1 MYKKAIVM
9 EIKAAYAIAMEEGG
23 GIIRIK
29 KKDGLSVGD
38 SIYVLPEDL
47 YHQKNACAGFSGSG
61 SKRTLVFLPS
71 VQKSTLF
78 KIASIAAMLILCITL
93 VIPQLSVTTYAQAS
107 FDGAGSIQLSLD
119 RSFQIIKAVSPD
131 QSVPDSVLR
140 ALRGKRINDAK
151 EDLYSACGSDSILV
165 GYALTDENEDSSA
178 LASHLESLF
187 PSQSVTFVNGTN
199 QDIENAAKE
208 ELSLGKYLADQQD
221 KTSSDKPEKE
231 IEKENAEKS
240 SSEEEELKED
250 RDSET
255 LEPTEQEQDSETP
268 ETTEQEQDSE
278 TPETTEQ
285 DSETPETT
293 EQEQD
298 SETPETTEQEQDSEA
313 SETTE
318 QEQDSETPETTEQ
331 EQEQDSET
339 PEPTEQEQ
347 GSETPET
354 TEQEQGSETPE
365 TTEQEQ
371 ENDASSEEEN
381 ANSEE
386 EVEED

>member
-187 PSQSVTFVNGTN
+187 PSQSVTFVTGTN

-285 DSETPETT
+285 
-293 EQEQD
+293 EQD

-331 EQEQDSET
+331 EQDSET
-339 PEPTEQEQ
+339 PEP
-347 GSETPET
+347 

>member
-231 IEKENAEKS
+231 LEKENAEKS

-285 DSETPETT
+285 
-293 EQEQD
+293 
-298 SETPETTEQEQDSEA
+298 
-313 SETTE
+313 
-318 QEQDSETPETTEQ
+318 EQDSETPETTEQ

-354 TEQEQGSETPE
+354 TEQEQ
-365 TTEQEQ
+365 

>member
-61 SKRTLVFLPS
+61 PKRTLVFLPS

-187 PSQSVTFVNGTN
+187 PSQSVTFVTGTN

-231 IEKENAEKS
+231 LEKENAEKF

-255 LEPTEQEQDSETP
+255 PEPTEQEQDSETPEPTEQEQDSETPEPTEQEQDSETP

-285 DSETPETT
+285 
-293 EQEQD
+293 EQD
-298 SETPETTEQEQDSEA
+298 SETPETTEQEQDSET

-318 QEQDSETPETTEQ
+318 QEQD
-331 EQEQDSET
+331 
-339 PEPTEQEQ
+339 
-347 GSETPET
+347 SETPET

-371 ENDASSEEEN
+371 ENDASFEEEN

>member
-61 SKRTLVFLPS
+61 SKKTLLFLPS

-119 RSFQIIKAVSPD
+119 RNFQIIKAISPD

-140 ALRGKRINDAK
+140 TLHGKRIDDAK
-151 EDLYSACGSDSILV
+151 EELYSACGSDSILV

-250 RDSET
+250 GDSET
-255 LEPTEQEQDSETP
+255 PETAEQEQDSETSEPTEQEQDSETPETAEQEQDSETP

-278 TPETTEQ
+278 TPE
-285 DSETPETT
+285 PAK
-293 EQEQD
+293 
-298 SETPETTEQEQDSEA
+298 QEQDSEA
-313 SETTE
+313 
-318 QEQDSETPETTEQ
+318 PE
-331 EQEQDSET
+331 SA
-339 PEPTEQEQ
+339 
-347 GSETPET
+347 
-354 TEQEQGSETPE
+354 
-365 TTEQEQ
+365 EQEQ

-386 EVEED
+386 EAEED

>member
-78 KIASIAAMLILCITL
+78 QIASIAAMLILCITL

-285 DSETPETT
+285 
-293 EQEQD
+293 EQD

-331 EQEQDSET
+331 EQD
-339 PEPTEQEQ
+339 
-347 GSETPET
+347 SETPET
-354 TEQEQGSETPE
+354 TEQEQDSETPE

>member
-61 SKRTLVFLPS
+61 SKKTLLFLPS

-119 RSFQIIKAVSPD
+119 RNFQIIKAVSPD

-140 ALRGKRINDAK
+140 TLRGKRIDDAK
-151 EDLYSACGSDSILV
+151 EELYSACGSDSILV

-240 SSEEEELKED
+240 SSEEELKED
-250 RDSET
+250 GDSEAP
-255 LEPTEQEQDSETP
+255 EPTEQEQD
-268 ETTEQEQDSE
+268 
-278 TPETTEQ
+278 
-285 DSETPETT
+285 
-293 EQEQD
+293 
-298 SETPETTEQEQDSEA
+298 A
-313 SETTE
+313 S
-318 QEQDSETPETTEQ
+318 
-331 EQEQDSET
+331 
-339 PEPTEQEQ
+339 
-347 GSETPET
+347 
-354 TEQEQGSETPE
+354 
-365 TTEQEQ
+365 
-371 ENDASSEEEN
+371 AEEEN
-381 ANSEE
+381 ASSEE